1 MDMALMKKLNRQGLL
16 FVGIHTIIV
25 LNFALDFL
33 LLK

>member
-16 FVGIHTIIV
+16 FVGIHTLIV